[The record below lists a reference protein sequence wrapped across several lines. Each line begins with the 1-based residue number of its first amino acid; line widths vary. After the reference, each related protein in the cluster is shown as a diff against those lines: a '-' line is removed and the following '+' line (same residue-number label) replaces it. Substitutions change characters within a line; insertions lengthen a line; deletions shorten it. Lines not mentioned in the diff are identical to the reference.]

1 MNLPYLSLPKKITL
15 VVLTVL
21 LCFYIGFS
29 IYLKDVAKNLAT
41 QMISTLKTDYP
52 QIKDVT
58 YQSTNFSPYDFIR
71 ERFGVNGLSI
81 SFNDSDAVLHV
92 GNITVSNFMGLSKDP
107 FGSFDLSFDQLT
119 VSSLQDL
126 YTTIATWSNN
136 SILYSQL
143 GNIPNHLDLAMNGDF
158 NYIAST
164 NTLNISLTELKKSIP
179 FFTYQTSLSP
189 LPLSHTFLT
198 DPGTFLSVLD
208 NTAIQSSHYDLN
220 INDPLLVSDVSNTSP
235 LLGNFLQ
242 NLNYTVLPLHMDIT
256 SDYQG
261 GQKQETFQG
270 NIKIQD
276 LGDIH
281 LEWTILFDSPP
292 TPYNLANLILNP
304 GTPQFKK
311 DSVMIQSAD
320 ITYTDRSFMP
330 RLFTYLSGTM
340 NQPVST
346 IQDMIQN
353 VLTSYAAETDIPQ
366 FTSISNELSNF
377 IANPGTLAFNLNPA
391 KPFSLD
397 NVATFFSKQ
406 QKLNKVLSQGMSH
419 LSDEQKARLFKRYEA
434 TTSQAYSDF
443 FNQIG
448 LSVIANQ
455 DNNSN

>member
-1 MNLPYLSLPKKITL
+1 
-15 VVLTVL
+15 
-21 LCFYIGFS
+21 
-29 IYLKDVAKNLAT
+29 
-41 QMISTLKTDYP
+41 
-52 QIKDVT
+52 
-58 YQSTNFSPYDFIR
+58 
-71 ERFGVNGLSI
+71 
-81 SFNDSDAVLHV
+81 
-92 GNITVSNFMGLSKDP
+92 
-107 FGSFDLSFDQLT
+107 
-119 VSSLQDL
+119 
-126 YTTIATWSNN
+126 
-136 SILYSQL
+136 
-143 GNIPNHLDLAMNGDF
+143 MNGDF